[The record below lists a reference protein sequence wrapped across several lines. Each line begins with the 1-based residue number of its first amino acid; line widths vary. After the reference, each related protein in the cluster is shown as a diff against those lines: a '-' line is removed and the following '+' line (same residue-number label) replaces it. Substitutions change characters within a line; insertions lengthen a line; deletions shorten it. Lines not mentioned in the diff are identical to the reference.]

1 MRRNNSR
8 CRNQRAAFTLMEVL
22 LVLVILVVLGSLAV
36 GVYTGIRKTALKN
49 AAQVQVDTLS
59 DECLLFYND
68 MNTWPQS
75 LQDLRVRPGLQNAD
89 KWSGPYSDRDLGPD
103 PWNNQYNYD
112 PSGPQHHNEKP
123 DIWSNGPPDTNQPIY
138 NH

>member
-1 MRRNNSR
+1 
-8 CRNQRAAFTLMEVL
+8 MEVL

-68 MNTWPQS
+68 MNSWPQS
-75 LQDLRVRPGLQNAD
+75 LQDLRHPPACKIPTNGAALIPIATSVQILGVINTITTPAVRNITTKSPM
-89 KWSGPYSDRDLGPD
+89 SGPMERRILIS
-103 PWNNQYNYD
+103 
-112 PSGPQHHNEKP
+112 PSTITKVVSC
-123 DIWSNGPPDTNQPIY
+123 DAV
-138 NH
+138 